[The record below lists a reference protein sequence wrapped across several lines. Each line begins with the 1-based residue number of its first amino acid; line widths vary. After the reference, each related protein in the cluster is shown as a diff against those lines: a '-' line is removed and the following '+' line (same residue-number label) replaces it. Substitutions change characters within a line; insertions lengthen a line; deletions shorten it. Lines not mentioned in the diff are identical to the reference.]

1 MLRGRG
7 AAPLDRDGAAGH
19 ILKAAALLLLGAASA
34 LAASSLRSPPLAE
47 LRWTEPTLALDAA
60 TRQPPECL
68 TLPSDPAERARIEV
82 GRAAFR
88 TPLLLGGQ
96 AARLGLSCESCH
108 ANGRDNPAFRF
119 PGLSGAPGTADVTAP
134 LMSAR
139 RGDEVFDPRPI
150 PDLAVPGKVGRAP
163 GDPALGAFIRGLIVD
178 EFDGREPQPAVLEG
192 LVAYVRA
199 INAKACPA
207 HRDEAVSAS
216 ATADAAVRAVAAA
229 RERLTAGDRESG
241 RLMLG
246 AARSLLGR
254 LAERYAGAAKPRA
267 RLLAADAEL
276 RSLMRKLDER
286 GGGEDRA
293 ILAWLRRADRWRAP
307 LTRGEPLSLYNRVR
321 LAEALGPAST
331 ESQSTR

>member
-1 MLRGRG
+1 M
-7 AAPLDRDGAAGH
+7 DRRRPARRR
-19 ILKAAALLLLGAASA
+19 LKAAAFLFLAAPALGASA
-34 LAASSLRSPPLAE
+34 PLPLAA
-47 LRWTEPTLALDAA
+47 LRWTEPRLALDSF
-60 TRQPPECL
+60 TRQSPECVA
-68 TLPSDPAERARIEV
+68 LPGNSAARAQIEV

-119 PGLSGAPGTADVTAP
+119 PGLSGGPGTADITAP

-150 PDLAVPGKVGRAP
+150 PDLAQPGKVSRAP
-163 GDPALGAFIRGLIVD
+163 GDPVLSAFIRGLIVE
-178 EFDGREPQPAVLEG
+178 EFDGREPPAAVLDG
-192 LVAYVRA
+192 VVAYVRA
-199 INAKACPA
+199 IDAKACPA

-229 RERLTAGDRESG
+229 RERIAAGDRESA

-254 LAERYAGAAKPRA
+254 LAERYAGVAKSEA

-276 RSLMRKLDER
+276 RSLLRQLDVR

-293 ILAWLRRADRWRAP
+293 ILAWLRRADRWRAA
-307 LTRGEPLSLYNRVR
+307 LAREEPRSLYNHAR
-321 LAEALGPAST
+321 LAKALVPPSAP
-331 ESQSTR
+331 SQSVR

>member
-1 MLRGRG
+1 M
-7 AAPLDRDGAAGH
+7 DRRRPARH
-19 ILKAAALLLLGAASA
+19 QLKAAVLLLLGAASA
-34 LAASSLRSPPLAE
+34 LAASSLRSPPLAP
-47 LRWTEPTLALDAA
+47 LRWTEPTLALEAA
-60 TRQPPECL
+60 TRQLPECL

-108 ANGRDNPAFRF
+108 TNGRDNPAFRF
-119 PGLSGAPGTADVTAP
+119 PGLSGAAGTADITAP

-150 PDLAVPGKVGRAP
+150 PDLARPGKVGRAP
-163 GDPALGAFIRGLIVD
+163 GDPALGAFIRGLIVE
-178 EFDGREPQPAVLEG
+178 EFDGREPPPAVLAG

-199 INAKACPA
+199 IDARACPA

-216 ATADAAVRAVAAA
+216 ATADAVVRAVTAA
-229 RERLTAGDRESG
+229 RERIEAGDGESA

-254 LAERYAGAAKPRA
+254 LAERYTGVAKSEA

-276 RSLMRKLDER
+276 RSLLRQLDVR

-293 ILAWLRRADRWRAP
+293 ISAWLLRADRWRA
-307 LTRGEPLSLYNRVR
+307 LLAREEPRSLYNRAR
-321 LAEALGPAST
+321 LAKALMPPPAP
-331 ESQSTR
+331 SQSVK

>member
-1 MLRGRG
+1 MDRRR
-7 AAPLDRDGAAGH
+7 AARRR
-19 ILKAAALLLLGAASA
+19 LKAAAFLFLAAPALGASA
-34 LAASSLRSPPLAE
+34 PLPLAA
-47 LRWTEPTLALDAA
+47 LRWTEPTLALDSF
-60 TRQPPECL
+60 TRQSPECMA
-68 TLPSDPAERARIEV
+68 LPGDAVALAQVEV

-150 PDLAVPGKVGRAP
+150 PDLAQPAKVSRAP
-163 GDPALGAFIRGLIVD
+163 GDPALGAFIRGLIVE
-178 EFDGREPQPAVLEG
+178 EFDGREPTPAVLEG

-199 INAKACPA
+199 IDARACPA
-207 HRDEAVSAS
+207 QRDEAVSAT

-229 RERLTAGDRESG
+229 RERLAAGDRDSA

-254 LAERYAGAAKPRA
+254 LAERYAGVAKPSA

-276 RSLMRKLDER
+276 RSLLRRLDAR
-286 GGGEDRA
+286 NGGEDRA
-293 ILAWLRRADRWRAP
+293 IKAWLRRADRWRAP
-307 LTRGEPLSLYNRVR
+307 LIREEPRSLYNRAR
-321 LAEALGPAST
+321 LAEALEAAST
-331 ESQSTR
+331 QGQSTR

>member
-1 MLRGRG
+1 MDRRRAARRRLKAGAFLFL
-7 AAPLDRDGAAGH
+7 AAPA
-19 ILKAAALLLLGAASA
+19 LGASA
-34 LAASSLRSPPLAE
+34 PLPLAA
-47 LRWTEPTLALDAA
+47 LRWTEPTMAFDSL
-60 TRQPPECL
+60 TRQSAECI
-68 TLPSDPAERARIEV
+68 TLPDNPVARAQVEV
-82 GRAAFR
+82 GRAAFH

-150 PDLAVPGKVGRAP
+150 PDLARPGKIGRAP
-163 GDPALGAFIRGLIVD
+163 GDPALGAFIRGLIVE
-178 EFDGREPQPAVLEG
+178 EFDGREPPPAVLEG

-199 INAKACPA
+199 IDAKACPA
-207 HRDEAVSAS
+207 QRDEAVSAS

-229 RERLTAGDRESG
+229 RERLAAGDRDSA

-254 LAERYAGAAKPRA
+254 LAERYAGAAKPSA
-267 RLLAADAEL
+267 RLLAADAGL
-276 RSLMRKLDER
+276 RSLLRKLDAR
-286 GGGEDRA
+286 DGGEDRA

-307 LTRGEPLSLYNRVR
+307 LEREEPRSLYNHAR

-331 ESQSTR
+331 ERQSTR